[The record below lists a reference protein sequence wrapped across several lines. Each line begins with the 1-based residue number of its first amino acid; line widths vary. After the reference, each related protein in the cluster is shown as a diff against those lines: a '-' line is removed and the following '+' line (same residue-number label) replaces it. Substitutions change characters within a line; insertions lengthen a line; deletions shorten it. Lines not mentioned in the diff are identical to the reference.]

1 MVLSRIF
8 SSEDAFRQLWPYP
21 SAVAASSHELAQKG
35 IAAAIRVHV
44 SGVDEIAFL
53 KFVRHLICS
62 DLLW

>member
-1 MVLSRIF
+1 MHFGSCGRIRRLLPHHRMN
-8 SSEDAFRQLWPYP
+8 SPRKESLLP
-21 SAVAASSHELAQKG
+21 
-35 IAAAIRVHV
+35 IRVHV

>member
-1 MVLSRIF
+1 MYLGSRGRI
-8 SSEDAFRQLWPYP
+8 RRL
-21 SAVAASSHELAQKG
+21 VAASSHELAQKG

-44 SGVDEIAFL
+44 NGVDEIAFL

>member
-1 MVLSRIF
+1 MHLGSCGRI
-8 SSEDAFRQLWPYP
+8 RRL
-21 SAVAASSHELAQKG
+21 LAHHRMNSPRKESLLPF
-35 IAAAIRVHV
+35 AAIRVHV

>member
-1 MVLSRIF
+1 MHLGSCGRIRRLLPHHRMNF
-8 SSEDAFRQLWPYP
+8 
-21 SAVAASSHELAQKG
+21 AQKG